1 MYSHF
6 SRESVLASFSSMHV
20 VLVSTVEAEV
30 LVFQFLLSVSIS
42 GVLLVD
48 QYCFFLLCI
57 TSDVVIGIYILES
70 KRVY

>member
-1 MYSHF
+1 M
-6 SRESVLASFSSMHV
+6 RV

-48 QYCFFLLCI
+48 QSCFFLLCI
-57 TSDVVIGIYILES
+57 TSDVGSDRDLHFGIKKGLL
-70 KRVY
+70 VLL

>member
-1 MYSHF
+1 M
-6 SRESVLASFSSMHV
+6 RV

-48 QYCFFLLCI
+48 QSCFFLLFI
-57 TSDVVIGIYILES
+57 TRCSDRDLHFGIKKGLL
-70 KRVY
+70 VLL